1 MYLPFFLSSGY
12 RSTLPTLASA
22 SSDSATRAA
31 GADLL
36 DGKAMARTIREEVA
50 TGVQA
55 LVAKVGVVWDRRWYM
70 YVCMYGKADF
80 GRARLNGLPMG
91 EREN

>member
-1 MYLPFFLSSGY
+1 
-12 RSTLPTLASA
+12 
-22 SSDSATRAA
+22 
-31 GADLL
+31 
-36 DGKAMARTIREEVA
+36 MARTIREEVA